1 MNVVETIQSFRLFD
15 LLIILAL
22 FAMFILGYVQ
32 GTIRRLLGI
41 GSILFSLL
49 LAAQL
54 RDPLGA
60 FLASNWT
67 HLPKAYSYMIGM
79 GTVFLA
85 GSIAFSLVI
94 QGVYK
99 RAPLFEKA
107 TFVDEILGGLL
118 GVLQGLLILL
128 AIIIIL
134 DPYYALVGQAENPN
148 ELGFLRDFWSAMN
161 ESETGRIFRQTIIP
175 GFLSVFGFIFPNDI
189 KVMFPGGETAAQG
202 S

>member
-1 MNVVETIQSFRLFD
+1 MNVLETIQSFRLFD
-15 LLIILAL
+15 LLIILGL
-22 FAMFILGYVQ
+22 FAMFIVGYVQ

-41 GSILFSLL
+41 ASILFSLL

-60 FLASNWT
+60 FLAANWT
-67 HLPKAYSYMIGM
+67 HLPKAYSYMIGF

-85 GSIAFSLVI
+85 ASIAFSLTI

-118 GVLQGLLILL
+118 GVIQGVLILL
-128 AIIIIL
+128 SVIIIL
-134 DPYYALVGQAENPN
+134 DSYYRILGVAENPN
-148 ELGFLRDFWSAMN
+148 ELHFLRDFWNAMN
-161 ESETGRIFRQTIIP
+161 ESETAKVFRETIIP
-175 GFLSVFGFIFPNDI
+175 GFLSIFGALFPADVKNF
-189 KVMFPGGETAAQG
+189 FPGGETTA
-202 S
+202 

>member
-1 MNVVETIQSFRLFD
+1 MNVVEAIQSVRLFD
-15 LLIILAL
+15 LLVVLGL

-54 RDPLGA
+54 REPLGG
-60 FLASNWT
+60 FLATNWT
-67 HLPKAYSYMIGM
+67 HLPRQYSYMIGF
-79 GTVFLA
+79 GTVFVA
-85 GSIAFSLVI
+85 ASIAFSLTI

-107 TFVDEILGGLL
+107 NFVDEILGGIL
-118 GVLQGLLILL
+118 GIVQGMLILG

-134 DPYYALVGQAENPN
+134 DSYYQILGITPDSD
-148 ELGFLRDFWSAMN
+148 ELKFLRDFWNAMN
-161 ESETGRIFRQTIIP
+161 DSETARIFRETIIP
-175 GFLSVFGFIFPNDI
+175 GFLSIFGFVFPDDV
-189 KVMFPGGETAAQG
+189 KVYFPGGDVEA
-202 S
+202 